1 MEHRMSKKIARA
13 PNGDKP
19 RQDARETELEKRK
32 RQARTERNL
41 DEALKETFP
50 ASDPVS
56 PYVPAKPK
64 E

>member
-1 MEHRMSKKIARA
+1 MSKKIARA

-19 RQDARETELEKRK
+19 RRGASETELEKRK